1 MNRRLSL
8 VAEHLSRKQKVK
20 GSIPLIAFHFFFKS
34 QKGQAKK
41 RKNARSGVRTHASEE
56 NSTLN
61 YRLRPLGHPCFQG
74 SAEKGVHKGSV
85 CMCGVTACVSKRSDP
100 GGGRTHDLLLRRQ
113 LRFHCA
119 TRPSVVRSSKV
130 YVSVRKKRKKRG
142 RLQRDS
148 NPRPFAY

>member
-34 QKGQAKK
+34 QKGQGKK

-61 YRLRPLGHPCFQG
+61 YRLRPLGHPCFQDVG
-74 SAEKGVHKGSV
+74 RECVHKGKEVGSV
-85 CMCGVTACVSKRSDP
+85 SVSCVCVSCVCVKRSDP

-119 TRPSVVRSSKV
+119 TRPSAVMSMSE
-130 YVSVRKKRKKRG
+130 
-142 RLQRDS
+142 
-148 NPRPFAY
+148 

>member
-20 GSIPLIAFHFFFKS
+20 GSIPLIAFHFFFTS
-34 QKGQAKK
+34 QKEKGTKK

-61 YRLRPLGHPCFQG
+61 YRLRPLGHPCFH
-74 SAEKGVHKGSV
+74 GVGRECLHKGEWCVSRRE
-85 CMCGVTACVSKRSDP
+85 ACVSKRSDP

-119 TRPSVVRSSKV
+119 TEPFTSSGE
-130 YVSVRKKRKKRG
+130 KKYK
-142 RLQRDS
+142 
-148 NPRPFAY
+148 

>member
-34 QKGQAKK
+34 QKGQGKK

-61 YRLRPLGHPCFQG
+61 YRLRPLGHPCFQDVG
-74 SAEKGVHKGSV
+74 RECVHKGKRGLV
-85 CMCGVTACVSKRSDP
+85 CVSVGGVCVKRSDP

-119 TRPSVVRSSKV
+119 TRPSAVMSMSE
-130 YVSVRKKRKKRG
+130 
-142 RLQRDS
+142 
-148 NPRPFAY
+148 